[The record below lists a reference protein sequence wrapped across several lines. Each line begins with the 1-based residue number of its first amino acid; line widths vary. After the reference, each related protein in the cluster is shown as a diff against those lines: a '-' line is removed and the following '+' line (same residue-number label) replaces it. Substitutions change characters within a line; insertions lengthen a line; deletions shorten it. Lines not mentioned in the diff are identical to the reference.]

1 MNFISKNCRLL
12 LGAAAM
18 TVSLPLMAS
27 DFPSKPIQIIVPYA
41 AGGSTDLLARA
52 IQDPMSK
59 ELGQNV
65 IILNKPGAGGT
76 IGADHVVRADPDG
89 YTLVFGNT
97 GPNAIVHLTR
107 KVTYDP
113 VADLQ
118 PISTV
123 AITPMILAVPA
134 KSSAKTLDDFI
145 AYAKEKGDTLNFGS
159 TGNGGISHLSGAYFN
174 QLAGTQMVH
183 VPYNGGSPMLPA
195 FAEGQLDAAFLT
207 GLDGTNMLAS
217 GLIRYLAVGTPTA
230 TDVAPGLPAISES
243 VPTFKSIAWF
253 GLLAPKGTPDEIIEK
268 INRAV
273 SVAVET
279 PSVRKMFTDRWVE
292 PRSSTPEELASII
305 QEEIA
310 QWGPVAKEANLQF

>member
-1 MNFISKNCRLL
+1 MNLISTKCGLL

-18 TVSLPLMAS
+18 TFSPPLMAS
-27 DFPSKPIQIIVPYA
+27 DFPSKPIQIVVPYA

-52 IQDPMSK
+52 IQEPMSK

-65 IILNKPGAGGT
+65 IILNKPGAAGT
-76 IGADHVVRADPDG
+76 IGVEHVVRADPDG

-97 GPNAIVHLTR
+97 GPNALVHLTR
-107 KVTYDP
+107 DVAYDP
-113 VADLQ
+113 VRDLK

-123 AITPMILAVPA
+123 AITPMILAVPE
-134 KSSAKTLDDFI
+134 KSSAKDLNEFL
-145 AYAKEKGDTLNFGS
+145 AYAKEKGDKLNFGS
-159 TGNGGISHLSGAYFN
+159 TGNGGMSHLSGAYFN

-183 VPYNGGSPMLPA
+183 VPYHGGSPMLPA

-217 GLIRYLAVGTPTA
+217 GLVRYLAVGTPTA
-230 TDVAPGLPAISES
+230 TEVAPGLPPISES

-268 INRAV
+268 INHAV
-273 SVAVET
+273 SVAVAT
-279 PSVRKMFTDRWVE
+279 PSVKKMFTDRWVE
-292 PRSSTPEELASII
+292 PRSSTPAELASLI

-310 QWGPVAKEANLQF
+310 QWAPVAKKANLQF